1 MSDNEQIEVK
11 NNTAEQ
17 RYQAQVGEDM
27 AELTYHRDG
36 DKITYVHTEVPDE
49 MEGRGIGGSLAR
61 TALEDARAQNLRI
74 VPKCPFVAAYVQKHE
89 EYHSLLTPEERER
102 ILQK

>member
-1 MSDNEQIEVK
+1 MSNDNQIEVK
-11 NNTAEQ
+11 NNTEEH
-17 RYQAQVGEDM
+17 RYEAQVGEAM

-49 MEGRGIGGSLAR
+49 MEGRGIGGSLAH
-61 TALEDARAQNLRI
+61 TALEDARAQNLSI
-74 VPKCPFVAAYVQKHE
+74 VPRCPFVAAYVQKHE

-102 ILQK
+102 ILRK